1 MESST
6 LTQQELGN
14 FKNLADVILL
24 CSSSAAQVST
34 KEILSSKK
42 TKEVTM
48 ARGIACRI
56 MYDQGLHIREI
67 ARITDTDP
75 KGVHTYIHSHDNRM
89 ADLRYERSYNRAN
102 EFMKSYFSSDAT
114 LHGEVDTLKQ
124 MYIDLNGKY
133 EHLKELLTS
142 N

>member
-24 CSSSAAQVST
+24 CSASAGGVST
-34 KEILSSKK
+34 TDILSSKK
-42 TKEVTM
+42 TKEITI
-48 ARGIACRI
+48 ARGVAIAI
-56 MYDQGLHIREI
+56 MHEQGLSIREI
-67 ARITDTDP
+67 ARISDTDP
-75 KGVHTYIHSHDNRM
+75 KGVHTYVHSHDNRM
-89 ADLRYERSYNRAN
+89 ADKRYSRVFNRAN
-102 EFMKSYFSSDAT
+102 EFMKGYFSSDT
-114 LHGEVDTLKQ
+114 SLHGEVDKLKQ
-124 MYIDLNGKY
+124 MYVDLNGKY